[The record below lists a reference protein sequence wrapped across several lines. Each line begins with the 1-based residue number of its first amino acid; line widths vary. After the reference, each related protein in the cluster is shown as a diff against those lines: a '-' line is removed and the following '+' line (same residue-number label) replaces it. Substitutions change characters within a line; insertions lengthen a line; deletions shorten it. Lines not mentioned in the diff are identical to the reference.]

1 MLPSNR
7 STTESVLA
15 ILRPGPIPFLA
26 SKIHRMNQVI
36 RRIDQIP
43 RATCYLVVELALVAL
58 IATVGSVFAGSD
70 AQVAAS
76 PSTSAH
82 LDISNLVELLAA
94 RGLTQGA
101 MLESRGAQQIA
112 TPLSGD
118 SVVESIVALSST
130 GEAVN
135 KATTWNE
142 PLGSGFLEVQ
152 ETAGVA
158 GQTTTEYWLLTSDHR
173 RCLVNGDATYGKD
186 GRLLSNNFWRNDQ
199 QLHFAG
205 SPELPEN
212 VFPSRIPPSAFLPAL
227 NALEPGATGKL
238 NVVLGRYGF
247 MTFDLWAQDSEP
259 TSVPA
264 GTFRTLKV
272 IMRVDADSVMK
283 YWPTFLR
290 QLAQP
295 FFPKNVLYYDLAPP
309 HHLVKFVGSLGYM
322 APEVT
327 VQMTRSYIAT
337 ASARDNR

>member
-1 MLPSNR
+1 
-7 STTESVLA
+7 
-15 ILRPGPIPFLA
+15 
-26 SKIHRMNQVI
+26 
-36 RRIDQIP
+36 
-43 RATCYLVVELALVAL
+43 
-58 IATVGSVFAGSD
+58 
-70 AQVAAS
+70 
-76 PSTSAH
+76 
-82 LDISNLVELLAA
+82 
-94 RGLTQGA
+94 

-205 SPELPEN
+205 SPQLPDN
-212 VFPSRIPPSAFLPAL
+212 VFPSRIPSSAFLPAL
-227 NALEPGATGKL
+227 NALEPGATGRL

-247 MTFDLWAQDSEP
+247 MTFDLWAQDFEQ

-337 ASARDNR
+337 ASARDNK